1 MLCLRPTRLACGRV
15 ARRQRLVFDAAARCA
30 VSTQQEA
37 GEGRRAAPPPDE
49 EPLWAKPLG
58 KFLHRATLVALT
70 EVGYSR
76 CRTIFPKQVVFEERS
91 AHGNGLV
98 RVLQHGPWRGL
109 HFNDTEQGLTFVGT
123 TPGSGKAAGP
133 PTYWNG
139 GAAVPFVL
147 GFEYT
152 RTMAAAVAAFSSVQ
166 GLLPTRVLC
175 VGLGAGALPAFIA
188 HHNPGADVA
197 VLEIDPVVIRL
208 VKDVLGLRFS
218 AMHSVGEL
226 LDAPPATADAPFRVL
241 EADAGAAMTELAQEL
256 RAGSRRAGSVRS
268 GVDVLVLDA
277 SEEHARVPNHLKAPA
292 FLDACAAC
300 LAPDGVVV
308 VNMLNGTPDSRARKE
323 VAAYARLLFQQ
334 FGCLYSIKVEEQQYN
349 VILVACRP
357 DSPAGVNPV
366 TRHQLVEAARQVA
379 LRQRWVYDGADL
391 VEKLF
396 QCTVGDDGVMHEEV
410 VGRPPVL
417 SVGALK
423 ESSAASHEYVE
434 IDEDKKS

>member
-1 MLCLRPTRLACGRV
+1 M
-15 ARRQRLVFDAAARCA
+15 FDAGARCA
-30 VSTQQEA
+30 VSTQEQT
-37 GEGRRAAPPPDE
+37 GGDTRAAHPPDE
-49 EPLWAKPLG
+49 EPLWARPLG
-58 KFLHRATLVALT
+58 KFLFRAQLVALS

-98 RVLQHGPWRGL
+98 RIQQHGPWRGL
-109 HFNDTEQGLTFVGT
+109 HFNDTEQGLTFVGSV
-123 TPGSGKAAGP
+123 PGSGKAAGP
-133 PTYWNG
+133 VTYWNG
-139 GAAVPFVL
+139 GAALPFVL

-166 GLLPTRVLC
+166 GLLPTQVLC

-218 AMHSVGEL
+218 HMHSVGEL
-226 LDAPPATADAPFRVL
+226 LVDAPPATADAPFRVL
-241 EADAGAAMTELAQEL
+241 EADAGAAMADLAHELQ
-256 RAGSRRAGSVRS
+256 AGSRRAGGGSRG

-277 SEEHARVPNHLKAPA
+277 YEEHARVPTHLKAPA

-300 LAPDGVVV
+300 LAPGGVVV
-308 VNMLNGTPDSRARKE
+308 VNMLNGTPDSKARKE
-323 VAAYARLLFQQ
+323 VAAYARLLVQT

-349 VILVACRP
+349 VILVACKP
-357 DSPAGVNPV
+357 DSRAGVTPV
-366 TRHQLVEAARQVA
+366 TRHQLVEAARRVA
-379 LRQRWVYDGADL
+379 LQQRWVFDAGDL

-396 QCTVGDDGVMHEEV
+396 TCTVGEDGVLREEV
-410 VGRPPVL
+410 VGGPPL
-417 SVGALK
+417 PMG
-423 ESSAASHEYVE
+423 ESSAASHEYAE
-434 IDEDKKS
+434 ADEDKGKR

>member
-1 MLCLRPTRLACGRV
+1 MLRLCPTRLACGPV

-30 VSTQQEA
+30 VSTQQA
-37 GEGRRAAPPPDE
+37 NGDRRASTPPADE

-58 KFLHRATLVALT
+58 KFLHRATLVALS

-76 CRTIFPKQVVFEERS
+76 CRTIFPKVVVFEERS

-98 RVLQHGPWRGL
+98 RILQHGPWRGL
-109 HFNDTEQGLTFVGT
+109 HFNDTEQGLTYVGSA
-123 TPGSGKAAGP
+123 PGSGKAGGP
-133 PTYWNG
+133 PTYWNE

-166 GLLPTRVLC
+166 GLLPLRMLC
-175 VGLGAGALPAFIA
+175 VGLGAGALPAFLA
-188 HHNPGADVA
+188 HNNPRSDVA

-208 VKDVLGLRFS
+208 VKDVLGLQFS
-218 AMHSVGEL
+218 DAHSVGEL

-256 RAGSRRAGSVRS
+256 RAGSRRAGGERS

-277 SEEHARVPNHLKAPA
+277 YEERARVPTHLKAPA

-323 VAAYARLLFQQ
+323 VAAYARLLSQH

-357 DSPAGVNPV
+357 GSPAGVSPV
-366 TRHQLVEAARQVA
+366 TRHQLVEAARGVA
-379 LRQRWVYDGADL
+379 LRQRWVFDGGDL

-396 QCTVGDDGVMHEEV
+396 RCTVGDDGVIYEEV
-410 VGRPPVL
+410 VGRPPAL

-434 IDEDKKS
+434 PEDDKRS